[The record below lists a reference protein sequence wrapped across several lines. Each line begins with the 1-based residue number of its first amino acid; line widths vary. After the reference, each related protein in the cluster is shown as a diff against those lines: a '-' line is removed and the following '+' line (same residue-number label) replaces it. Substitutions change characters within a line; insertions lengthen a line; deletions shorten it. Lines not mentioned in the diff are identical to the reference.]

1 MKTMQAAV
9 LERSGEAVHMQ
20 SVDIIE
26 PRAGEVRVRVRHCGV
41 CHSDFSIVNGTFP
54 QTEPV
59 ILGHEAAGVVESVG
73 PQVTRLAVG
82 DHVVLTP
89 APACGHCYY
98 CQRGDHSLCPDA
110 MGVATSTLPDG
121 ETGLYRGG
129 KPVLRGVGVGAWAEY
144 VITQEHGAIKVPDE
158 VPLNV
163 VCVIGCALQ
172 TGAGAVLN
180 TARVEEGA
188 SVLIM
193 GLGGIGQAAVQGA
206 RIAGAARIIVS
217 DPVAER
223 REMAADF
230 GATDLLD
237 PNQDDVLAEVK
248 RLTGDI
254 GADYAFETAGVGA
267 LSALGLEAIR
277 IGGLL
282 VCVGA
287 PPMDQGL
294 SIPMLAYFVTT
305 QKRVSGCM
313 LGSCNSSYDIPRLVR
328 LYQNGTLD
336 LDRMIT
342 RRRPL
347 SEVNEAMAD
356 MAAGRGIR
364 TVLDI

>member
-1 MKTMQAAV
+1 MKTMRAAV
-9 LERSGEAVHMQ
+9 LERSGQAVHMQ

-26 PRAGEVRVRVRHCGV
+26 PRRGEVRVRVRHCGV

-54 QTEPV
+54 QSEPV

-73 PQVTRLAVG
+73 PEVSGLAVG

-89 APACGHCYY
+89 APSCGRCYY
-98 CQRGDHSLCPDA
+98 CQRDDHSLCPDA
-110 MGVATSTLPDG
+110 MGVSTSALPDG
-121 ETGLYRGG
+121 ETGLCRNGER
-129 KPVLRGVGVGAWAEY
+129 VLRGVGVGAWAEY
-144 VITQEHGAIKVPDE
+144 VVTPEHGAIKVPDD

-172 TGAGAVLN
+172 TGVGAVLN

-188 SVLIM
+188 SVLVM

-206 RIAGAARIIVS
+206 RVAGAATIIAS
-217 DPVAER
+217 DPVAGR
-223 REMAADF
+223 RERAAGF
-230 GATDLLD
+230 GATHLLD
-237 PNQDDVLAEVK
+237 PGADDVLAEAK
-248 RLTGDI
+248 RITGGI
-254 GADYAFETAGVGA
+254 GVDYAFETAGVGA
-267 LSALGLEAIR
+267 LSELGLAAIR
-277 IGGLL
+277 MGGLL

-294 SIPMLAYFVTT
+294 SIPLIALFVTE

-313 LGSCNSSYDIPRLVR
+313 LGSCNSAYDIPRLVR
-328 LYQNGTLD
+328 LYRSGALD
-336 LDRMIT
+336 LDGMIT
-342 RRRPL
+342 HRRAL